1 MLRQDFE
8 RALGRAICDA
18 PFCARLLSD
27 PADALT
33 DYGLGTDEAIA
44 LDGLRAH
51 SLSDLTAQIL
61 RLINQAVGEF
71 KFTW

>member
-8 RALGRAICDA
+8 QALGRAVCDIH
-18 PFCARLLSD
+18 FCTRLLSD

-33 DYGLGTDEAIA
+33 DYGLGTEEATA

-51 SLSDLTAQIL
+51 SLADLAAHIL
-61 RLINQAVGEF
+61 HLANQTVREG
-71 KFTW
+71 KFA

>member
-8 RALGRAICDA
+8 RALGRAVCDA
-18 PFCARLLSD
+18 HFCTRLLSD

-33 DYGLGTDEAIA
+33 DYGLDTEEAVA

-51 SLSDLTAQIL
+51 SLSDLAAQIL
-61 RLINQAVGEF
+61 RLVNQTVGEF
-71 KFTW
+71 KFPW